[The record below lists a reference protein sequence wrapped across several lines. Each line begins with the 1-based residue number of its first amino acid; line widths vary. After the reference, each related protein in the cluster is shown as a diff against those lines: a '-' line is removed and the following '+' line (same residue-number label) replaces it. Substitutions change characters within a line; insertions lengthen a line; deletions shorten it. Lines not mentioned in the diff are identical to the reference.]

1 MSHYNK
7 RYSLGSKLIWL
18 TSAILFWML
27 SLNSNAQDGAAY
39 KLLLTPEKCVSL
51 RQGQTCYLDIE
62 LSWSAKTTGVYCIF
76 ASTLERPLRCWDGFL
91 EGKIITE
98 FSSNENT
105 WFYLKKGQETLAQVE
120 LKMAW
125 VYKRK
130 RSPSTWRVF

>member
-7 RYSLGSKLIWL
+7 RFSPGSKLIWL
-18 TSAILFWML
+18 TSTLVFWLL
-27 SLNSNAQDGAAY
+27 SLNINAQEDNDHQ
-39 KLLLTPEKCVSL
+39 LILSPEKCVSL

-62 LSWSAKTTGVYCIF
+62 LSWSARTIGSYCIF
-76 ASTLERPLRCWDGFL
+76 ASTLEQPIRCWDSVQQGDL
-91 EGKIITE
+91 VTE

-130 RSPSTWRVF
+130 RSPSSWRVF